1 MNSLKSESAHNAK
14 PLKVLMVSTEYPP
27 MNGGVGRYTSNL
39 TRELNRLG
47 LQVQVLSN
55 ENGSGDFIGLSPKNT
70 KNSSVLL
77 KIVNEVKPDIV
88 HIQFEHGLYGLKLDR
103 LNPKKTNT
111 NIDLFYDLCKTP
123 IVTTFHTA
131 FNFKQWMNT
140 VATKNKNEKWKLKSY
155 AEKLL
160 KYWTHFLNYKS
171 FNNLNKDKINKSK
184 RGIVFFTVYERQNR
198 RRRYNLSWF

>member
-1 MNSLKSESAHNAK
+1 MSSLKPGLTHNANSLKI
-14 PLKVLMVSTEYPP
+14 LMVSTEYPP

-39 TRELNRLG
+39 TRELNKLG

-103 LNPKKTNT
+103 LNPKK
-111 NIDLFYDLCKTP
+111 
-123 IVTTFHTA
+123 
-131 FNFKQWMNT
+131 
-140 VATKNKNEKWKLKSY
+140 
-155 AEKLL
+155 
-160 KYWTHFLNYKS
+160 
-171 FNNLNKDKINKSK
+171 DKH
-184 RGIVFFTVYERQNR
+184 
-198 RRRYNLSWF
+198 